1 MDDTNKSKFVKL
13 ALVCLL
19 CVSLVTGLVY
29 AIQFFAS

>member
-1 MDDTNKSKFVKL
+1 MDNTKNKLIKL

-29 AIQFFAS
+29 LTKFLTV